1 MTLKSKNVPLRMRDY
16 DCTSFYGRNADLGLA
31 GNDDSG
37 PEDAEDDL
45 DLECDACFRLSEFAR
60 LTACQEPAI
69 RQVLD
74 SGLHV

>member
-1 MTLKSKNVPLRMRDY
+1 
-16 DCTSFYGRNADLGLA
+16 LA